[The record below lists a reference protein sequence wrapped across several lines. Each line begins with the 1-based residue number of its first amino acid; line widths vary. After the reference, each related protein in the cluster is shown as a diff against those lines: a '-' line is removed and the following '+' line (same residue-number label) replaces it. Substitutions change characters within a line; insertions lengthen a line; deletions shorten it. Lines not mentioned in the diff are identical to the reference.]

1 MNYPNLT
8 TNTKPNIKKVKPN
21 IKTISCNGGEKSSG
35 HPAVYYSFGE
45 KKRIQCQYCGAIF
58 LKTK

>member
-1 MNYPNLT
+1 MNSPNLIV
-8 TNTKPNIKKVKPN
+8 NRKPNIKKVKSN
-21 IKTISCNGGEKSSG
+21 IKTVSCRGGERSSG

-45 KKRIQCQYCGAIF
+45 KKRIQCQYCGTIF